1 MAQKVPAEVRSYS
14 AISCPLRSSKILLAF
29 FGISFLH
36 VRWVTLVILNIMT
49 RVESRR
55 DETRRD
61 DIELGVGYL
70 CIVFNVATQGVSMF
84 VGYI

>member
-1 MAQKVPAEVRSYS
+1 MGDTGNTEYND
-14 AISCPLRSSKILLAF
+14 SS
-29 FGISFLH
+29 
-36 VRWVTLVILNIMT
+36 

-55 DETRRD
+55 DETRRDD

-84 VGYI
+84 VPRLHLRLDRYFYLLPYKLYSRTVDPDCM